1 VGTPEQPVSLVG
13 GLQRSPA
20 TTYASSPFGLPRS
33 EEFAMSET
41 STLPWA
47 VRTVLIAVSELDRS
61 IPFYRDI
68 GPFPEIVREGAVAV
82 LGEMTPTSIIL
93 LLREGSTSGY
103 IRHGQQSLG
112 LRSMCLTV
120 PSAPE
125 LDRIE
130 GVLRERGLFT
140 ARQGDAGQSSDLVLG
155 RDPDNLPLVFV
166 CYADGAETNVDYYR
180 NIVNLVYSLDT

>member
-1 VGTPEQPVSLVG
+1 M
-13 GLQRSPA
+13 
-20 TTYASSPFGLPRS
+20 S
-33 EEFAMSET
+33 EE

-61 IPFYRDI
+61 IPFYRDV

-82 LGEMTPTSIIL
+82 LGEMAPTSIIL
-93 LLREGSTSGY
+93 LLREGQTAGY

-120 PSAPE
+120 PSTEE

-130 GVLRERGLFT
+130 SLLRGRDLFT
-140 ARQGDAGQSSDLVLG
+140 ARHSGEGSDLILG

-166 CYADGAETNVDYYR
+166 CYANEAAMTTEYFR

>member
-1 VGTPEQPVSLVG
+1 MT
-13 GLQRSPA
+13 
-20 TTYASSPFGLPRS
+20 
-33 EEFAMSET
+33 EE

-61 IPFYRDI
+61 IPFYGDV

-82 LGEMTPTSIIL
+82 LGEMSSTSVIL
-93 LLREGSTSGY
+93 LLREGQTPGS

-120 PSAPE
+120 PSTKE

-130 GVLRERGLFT
+130 SVLRSRDLFT
-140 ARQGDAGQSSDLVLG
+140 TRHSSGDESSDLILG
-155 RDPDNLPLVFV
+155 RDPDNLPVVFV
-166 CYADGAETNVDYYR
+166 CYANEPAMDTAYFH